1 MNMAPGTGPNEIR
14 VIPADWLHPVPV
26 DRIFPV
32 RQPLHV
38 DLGCGKGRFLLASAA
53 AHPDVNYLGIERMLR
68 RVRKV
73 EGKIRR
79 QGLQNARL
87 LRMEARYAM
96 TYLVPA
102 SSVSVCY
109 VFFPDPWPKKRHQDH
124 RLFGD
129 EFLAALDRT
138 LTGDGVVHIATD
150 HRSYYEDCVSL
161 FHGDRRFEGTTPFR
175 PESEFQTD
183 FERYYIQHQDIG
195 RCSYRKRQSVDQG

>member
-1 MNMAPGTGPNEIR
+1 M
-14 VIPADWLHPVPV
+14 PADWLHPVPV

-32 RQPLHV
+32 RQPLHI

-53 AHPDVNYLGIERMLR
+53 AHPGVNYLGIERMLR

-96 TYLVPA
+96 TYLVPP

-109 VFFPDPWPKKRHQDH
+109 VFFPDPWPKKRHHDH

-129 EFLAALDRT
+129 EFLDALNRT
-138 LTGDGVVHIATD
+138 LIGDGVVHFATD
-150 HRSYYEDCVSL
+150 HRPYHEECISL
-161 FHGDRRFEGTTPFR
+161 FLDDPRFEVTAPYAPG
-175 PESEFQTD
+175 PELQTD
-183 FERYYIQHQDIG
+183 FERYYIRHQAIG
-195 RCSYRKRQSVDQG
+195 RCSYRKRRSVDQG

>member
-1 MNMAPGTGPNEIR
+1 M
-14 VIPADWLHPVPV
+14 PADWLHPMPV
-26 DRIFPV
+26 DRIFPL

-68 RVRKV
+68 RIRAV

-79 QGLQNARL
+79 KGLPNVRL

-109 VFFPDPWPKKRHQDH
+109 VFFPDPWPKQRHHDH
-124 RLFGD
+124 RLFGA
-129 EFLAALDRT
+129 EFLDALNRT
-138 LTGDGVVHIATD
+138 LTGGGVVHVATD
-150 HRSYYEDCVSL
+150 HRDYYEECVSQ
-161 FHGDRRFEGTTPFR
+161 FRRDPRFEDTAPFV
-175 PESEFQTD
+175 PGPDFQTD
-183 FERYYIQHQDIG
+183 FERYFIGHRDIG
-195 RCSYRKRQSVDQG
+195 RCSYRKR